1 MSIISMTE
9 AERQEI
15 IDRLKRWLHAVRVA
29 DRYASGIGGISEK
42 TDDDLHDLEFALE
55 AEETAKRIRKEKEN
69 GNLSNKKRGHRE
81 GEQPRNEK
89 DDYGRE

>member
-42 TDDDLHDLEFALE
+42 TDDDLHELEFALE
-55 AEETAKRIRKEKEN
+55 AEEAAKRATKERKP
-69 GNLSNKKRGHRE
+69 KK
-81 GEQPRNEK
+81 N
-89 DDYGRE
+89 